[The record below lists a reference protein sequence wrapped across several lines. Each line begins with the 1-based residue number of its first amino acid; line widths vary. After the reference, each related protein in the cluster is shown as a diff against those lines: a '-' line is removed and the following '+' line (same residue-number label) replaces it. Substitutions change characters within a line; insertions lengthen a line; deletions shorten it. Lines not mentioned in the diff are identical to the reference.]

1 MSPLAAY
8 RHLFSLTGP
17 SYVVVAFFG
26 RLPLAMSQLGTLLFV
41 AGSTGSYAAGGA
53 SAGALAV
60 ANAVSAPVAGA
71 LADRLGQRSVVL
83 LQSLGGA
90 VGLLALVAVAS
101 EGADW
106 HIQAAVA
113 AAAGFLI
120 PQVGPLAR
128 VRWRPITAQR
138 RPGVAEHRL
147 LVDTAFSYEGAAD
160 EASFVLGPALVGVA
174 ATIFS
179 PGASL
184 VAAAVMLAVF
194 GTLFAVHPTAELT
207 RRGSVPAGAKG
218 RLITGALV
226 LLCLAQYVIGMVFG
240 SVQTGTSALATSHG
254 VPGATGLLHSLLGVG
269 SVLAGL
275 AVAVLSPKFRY
286 ERRLLVFAAGLL
298 LLSAPL
304 LLVQELW
311 SLAVVLMVLGLAVAP
326 YMITVFT
333 LAERIT
339 PLRRTSAAMTL
350 LAGVTGLGYATGSSV
365 AGRMADWNGYTPA
378 FAVTVGA
385 GALAVVVAL
394 AAARSLAAAQ
404 RQVTSASV
412 AEPALGG

>member
-8 RHLFSLTGP
+8 RHLFHLTGP
-17 SYVVVAFFG
+17 SYVLIAFFG
-26 RLPLAMSQLGTLLFV
+26 RLPLAMAQLGTLLFV

-60 ANAVSAPVAGA
+60 ANAVSAPAAGA
-71 LADRLGQRSVVL
+71 LADRVGQRPVVL
-83 LQSLGGA
+83 VQSLGGA
-90 VGLLALVAVAS
+90 VALAALVMIAS
-101 EGADW
+101 EGAGW
-106 HIQAAVA
+106 HVQAAVA
-113 AAAGFLI
+113 AVAGLLI

-138 RPGVAEHRL
+138 EPGAVEHRM

-174 ATIFS
+174 ATLFS
-179 PGASL
+179 PGAAL
-184 VAAAVMLAVF
+184 VTAALMLGLF
-194 GTLFAVHPTAELT
+194 GTLFALHSTAELT
-207 RRGSVPAGAKG
+207 RRGSVQSGGTG
-218 RLITGALV
+218 RLVSGALL
-226 LLCLAQYVIGMVFG
+226 LLCLAQYVIGTVFG

-269 SVLAGL
+269 SVVAGL
-275 AVAVLSPKFRY
+275 AVAVLSPRFTY
-286 ERRLLVFAAGLL
+286 ERRLLAFAAGLL
-298 LLSAPL
+298 VLSAPL
-304 LLVQELW
+304 LLVQNLLA
-311 SLAVVLMVLGLAVAP
+311 LAVVLMVLGLAVAP

-365 AGRMADWNGYTPA
+365 AGRLADWNGYTPA
-378 FAVTVGA
+378 FAVTVCA

-394 AAARSLAAAQ
+394 VATRSLAAAQ
-404 RQVTSASV
+404 RRTTPASI
-412 AEPALGG
+412 AEPVVGG